1 MLRWISAQ
9 ITAANHG
16 AMLQALVATSFDDLK
31 ALFMKAAAASIDAY
45 LAELQDDQR
54 VVLETLRRQ
63 IRAVVPEAEEA
74 ISYGLPT
81 FKLHGNLVHFG
92 AAARHCSLYA
102 GSVIGHLAEQLAAF
116 DTSKGTI
123 RFQPD
128 RPLPE
133 ALVREIVQ
141 FRVVQNLEIAAERA
155 MRKRRKT

>member
-1 MLRWISAQ
+1 
-9 ITAANHG
+9 
-16 AMLQALVATSFDDLK
+16 VK
-31 ALFMKAAAASIDAY
+31 PAAASTEAY
-45 LAELQDDQR
+45 LAELPDDQR
-54 VVLETLRRQ
+54 AALEALRGQ
-63 IRAVVPEAEEA
+63 IRAVVPEAEET

-102 GSVIGHLAEQLAAF
+102 GSVIGHFAEQLADF

-141 FRVVQNLEIAAERA
+141 YRVVQNLEIAAERA
-155 MRKRRKT
+155 GRKRRS